1 MNRLLIV
8 LLAGLCMGVNHA
20 HAQDS
25 LHGVMEASS
34 PRATPLPFD
43 SLRLVHEPQP
53 LPNWYDFA
61 VNLPRD
67 VGSFARVSVE
77 TKFIPT
83 MAGLAVLTFGVFSA
97 DHRISLF
104 SRASYRRSQTVAS
117 LSDFFVS
124 VGDGR
129 SPLLLAG
136 TFGAYGFLTSDH
148 RALRVASQT
157 LEALLATGVAVQTF
171 KHIAGRESPAV
182 STSARGTWR
191 PFPSFQNYNKHQA
204 RYYSFPSGHIATTM
218 AAVTVLAEN
227 YPEAPWLKPA
237 GYSVTG
243 LVGISLVN
251 KGWHW
256 YSDLPLGIAIG
267 YAFGTIVSHPDG
279 DMEPADQG
287 DIKLSF
293 SPVADERGNGLLVA
307 MQF

>member
-136 TFGAYGFLTSDH
+136 TFGAYGFLPSDH

-157 LEALLATGVAVQTF
+157 LEAILATEVVA
-171 KHIAGRESPAV
+171 
-182 STSARGTWR
+182 
-191 PFPSFQNYNKHQA
+191 
-204 RYYSFPSGHIATTM
+204 YSFASGHIATTM